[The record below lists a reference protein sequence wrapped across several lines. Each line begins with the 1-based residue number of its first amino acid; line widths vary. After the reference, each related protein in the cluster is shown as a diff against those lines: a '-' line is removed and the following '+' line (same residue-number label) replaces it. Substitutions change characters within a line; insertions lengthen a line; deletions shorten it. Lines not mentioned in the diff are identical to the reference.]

1 VQQNCETFV
10 QELLSC
16 HQRVIGKHN
25 VESIFEEIA
34 GPKV

>member
-1 VQQNCETFV
+1 LYARLF
-10 QELLSC
+10 LSC